1 MEQQEQ
7 MVSDL
12 QRLIAYDIRHL
23 INKPGLRRVKM
34 PITDGQRKLELT
46 ITFMD
51 EGLKNLKFKLLKSS
65 KFFIESVVQEVN
77 EKQEVICE

>member
-1 MEQQEQ
+1 
-7 MVSDL
+7 
-12 QRLIAYDIRHL
+12 
-23 INKPGLRRVKM
+23 M

-51 EGLKNLKFKLLKSS
+51 EGLENLKFKKVKCS
-65 KFFIESVVQEVN
+65 KFFIESVVQEFN